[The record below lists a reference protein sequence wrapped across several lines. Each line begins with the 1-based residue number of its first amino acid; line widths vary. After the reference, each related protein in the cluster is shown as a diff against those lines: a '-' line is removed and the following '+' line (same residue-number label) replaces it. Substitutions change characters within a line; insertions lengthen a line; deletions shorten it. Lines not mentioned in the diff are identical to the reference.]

1 MTALPGGPVT
11 FLFTDVEGSTR
22 LVKAL
27 REGYADVLAEHRGL
41 IRAAVA
47 AHGGH
52 EVDTQGDAFFVAF
65 AGAKQAVLCAVQIQR
80 ALAGHGWP
88 GGAPVRVRIGIHTGS
103 AVLAGGGYTGLAVH
117 RAARICAAAR
127 GGQVLISQATQALVE
142 DEEEELGFTLIDAGE
157 YRLKDLDRPVRLF
170 RLAAPGVDPGPAPS
184 GQIAAAGSAGG
195 SVHGF
200 PAALTSF
207 IGREREL
214 AQAKGLLADSYLV
227 TLTGPGG
234 SGKTRLCIALAA
246 AVAGDY
252 LDGVYFVPLAPVR
265 DPGLVPSTIARSI
278 GLQDARDRPLME
290 HLVSQ
295 LRGRRL
301 LLVLDNFEHLL
312 AAAPIVTR
320 LLQETGAVRIL
331 VSSRSPLR
339 ISGEQECPVP
349 PLAVPGEEARPTAAS
364 LAACES
370 VRLFAERAAAVVP
383 GFAVDDQSA
392 PAIAHVARRLDGL
405 PLAIE
410 LAAARV
416 KVLPPEAILPR
427 LEHSLGLLTGGRRD
441 VPDRQQTLR
450 ATIAWSHDLL
460 TEGAR
465 RLLAV
470 CSVFAG
476 GASLGFIETVCAAA
490 DTGLP
495 VLDGLQELADQSLM
509 RQVRSPGPV
518 RYAMLETIREYAAE
532 CLEAMPEAERVRRAH
547 AAAFLALVETG
558 GRPHAG
564 LARKDWLQRV
574 EVEQNNIRSALSWYR
589 QHDLPVAL
597 RLAASMSAFWSLRG
611 HHTEGR
617 QRLDELLSLVPGE
630 SVDRVSALNGA
641 AWLAIDQ
648 GEYARAADLLGQS
661 IELSHS
667 LGDTVG
673 EGIATLYLGRCKMSG
688 LRMVEAAPEVERGV
702 ALVHESG
709 DRPAIA
715 FSMFYS
721 GLTALLTGRLE
732 AACDL
737 FGRCAALAAE
747 LGLTPLSARARQ
759 MLGFPL
765 LELGELSAARAA
777 MAESFPEI
785 MDVGDRW
792 VIQMGLSGFV
802 GLAAKTG
809 RPRMALRLAGAADA
823 YRDVNEFSLP
833 GPVAE
838 MVDRWLAPARATAGR
853 AADRLRADGRRL
865 SPEEAVGVV
874 LANEPDDT
882 RPPGPRRGSSSPLT
896 RREAEVAALVAR
908 GLTNRDIA
916 AQLYL
921 SIRTVEVHVDHILTK
936 LGFHARTQL
945 AAWALE
951 EGLRSEDT

>member
-1 MTALPGGPVT
+1 MP
-11 FLFTDVEGSTR
+11 DVSS
-22 LVKAL
+22 
-27 REGYADVLAEHRGL
+27 
-41 IRAAVA
+41 
-47 AHGGH
+47 
-52 EVDTQGDAFFVAF
+52 DT
-65 AGAKQAVLCAVQIQR
+65 
-80 ALAGHGWP
+80 
-88 GGAPVRVRIGIHTGS
+88 
-103 AVLAGGGYTGLAVH
+103 
-117 RAARICAAAR
+117 ARIS
-127 GGQVLISQATQALVE
+127 LP
-142 DEEEELGFTLIDAGE
+142 
-157 YRLKDLDRPVRLF
+157 KP
-170 RLAAPGVDPGPAPS
+170 
-184 GQIAAAGSAGG
+184 
-195 SVHGF
+195 
-200 PAALTSF
+200 LTSF

-214 AQAKGLLADSYLV
+214 AQAKRLLADSCLV

-246 AVAGDY
+246 EVADDY

-295 LRGRRL
+295 LRGRQL
-301 LLVLDNFEHLL
+301 LLILDNFEHLL

-320 LLQETGAVRIL
+320 LLQETSAVRIL
-331 VSSRSPLR
+331 VSSRSSLR

-349 PLAVPGEEARPTAAS
+349 PLAVPEEEARPTAAS

-383 GFAVDDQSA
+383 GFAVDDGSA
-392 PAIAHVARRLDGL
+392 PAIAHIARRLDGL

-416 KVLPPEAILPR
+416 KLLPPEAILPR

-450 ATIAWSHDLL
+450 ATIAWSYDLL
-460 TEGAR
+460 TDGAR

-476 GASLGFIETVCAAA
+476 GAGLAVIETVCDTAAA
-490 DTGLP
+490 SGLP
-495 VLDGLQELADQSLM
+495 LLDGLQELVDQSLM
-509 RQVRSPGPV
+509 RQVRSAGPV

-532 CLEAMPEAERVRRAH
+532 CLDAMPEAERVRDAH

-564 LARKDWLQRV
+564 LTRKDWLERV
-574 EVEQNNIRSALSWYR
+574 EVEQNNIRAALSWYR
-589 QHDLPVAL
+589 QHDPSAAL
-597 RLAASMSAFWSLRG
+597 RLAASMAAFWSLRG

-630 SVDRVSALNGA
+630 SIARVSALNGA

-648 GEYARAADLLGQS
+648 GEYAPAADLLGQS
-661 IELSHS
+661 IGLSHA

-673 EGIATLYLGRCKMSG
+673 EGIATLYLGRCKMSS
-688 LRMVEAAPEVERGV
+688 LRVVEAAPEVERGV
-702 ALVHESG
+702 ALTHEAG

-721 GLTALLTGRLE
+721 GLAALLTGQLE
-732 AACDL
+732 ASCDL
-737 FGRCAALAAE
+737 FGWCAVLAAE

-777 MAESFPEI
+777 MADSFPEI
-785 MDVGDRW
+785 MEVGDRW
-792 VIQMGLSGFV
+792 VIQIGLSGFI

-809 RPRMALRLAGAADA
+809 RPRMALQLAGAADA

-833 GPVAE
+833 EPIAE
-838 MVDRWLAPARATAGR
+838 MVDRWLVPARAKAGR
-853 AADRLRADGRRL
+853 TADRLRADGRRL
-865 SPEEAVGVV
+865 SPEEAVGLV
-874 LANEPDDT
+874 LANEPAE
-882 RPPGPRRGSSSPLT
+882 PGWQSALPPSPGPALT
-896 RREAEVAALVAR
+896 RREAEIAALAAR
-908 GLTNRDIA
+908 GLTNREIA
-916 AQLYL
+916 AQLFV
-921 SIRTVEVHVDHILTK
+921 SVRTVEVHVDHVLTK
-936 LGFHARTQL
+936 LGFHTRTQL
-945 AAWALE
+945 AAWAFE
-951 EGLRSEDT
+951 EGLRVEARGSGGSASPRKNT